1 MSKTNNKKIE
11 IDYTTYRDACARAR
25 DKHLAV
31 AGRED
36 DGGIIAFYAILL
48 EKELF
53 GEMGDAEF

>member
-1 MSKTNNKKIE
+1 MSKLNKI
-11 IDYTTYRDACARAR
+11 ITVDYTDYRDACARAR
-25 DKHLAV
+25 DKHLSV